1 MAAKRCQGAR
11 CRVTIPSEYRLRA
24 NRCWTGRGGR
34 PINDLVM
41 NPAPAPAMHPSATI
55 ERVETVLL
63 DLPTIRPHRLSVA
76 PMNGQTL
83 LLVRIHCTDGM
94 VGVGEG
100 IRKSG
105 V

>member
-55 ERVETVLL
+55 ERVEAVLL
-63 DLPTIRPHRLSVA
+63 DMPTISANRLSVA
-76 PMNGQTL
+76 TMIGQTL
-83 LLVRIHCTDGM
+83 MHVRIHCSA
-94 VGVGEG
+94 GVDD
-100 IRKSG
+100 RKS
-105 V
+105 VV